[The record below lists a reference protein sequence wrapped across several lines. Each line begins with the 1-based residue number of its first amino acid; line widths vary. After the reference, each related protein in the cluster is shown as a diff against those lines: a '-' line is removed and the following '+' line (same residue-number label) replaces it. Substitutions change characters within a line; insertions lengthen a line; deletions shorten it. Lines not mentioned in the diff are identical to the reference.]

1 MGKSL
6 QVTSVAI
13 MDNNDALLTEPAF
26 SFGSLFVRVDI
37 LEKKGNLINIYEV
50 KSKSIDGANINFV
63 SGKSGTKIKS
73 EWVSYLYDLAFQYY
87 VLSNSDLL
95 CDYTIVPHLILVD
108 KSKVCAV
115 DGMNQM
121 FTVVRTEDGGKEV
134 IIKPG
139 IQRSDLDTS
148 ILKIIDVSSEIDG
161 IINEYIFPT
170 NCRDDLRFRE
180 FVGLASDFYTKNERI
195 FVPSARECR
204 VCQFVNRGS
213 GVKRSTEWFPRVL
226 E

>member
-1 MGKSL
+1 MRL
-6 QVTSVAI
+6 

-26 SFGSLFVRVDI
+26 SFESLFVRVDI

-50 KSKSIDGANINFV
+50 KSKSVDGENINFV
-63 SGKSGTKIKS
+63 SGKGEAKIKS

-95 CDYTIVPHLILVD
+95 REYTIVPHLILVD

-134 IIKPG
+134 IIKSG

-161 IINEYIFPT
+161 IINEYVVPT
-170 NCRDDLRFRE
+170 NYRDDLRFRE
-180 FVGLASDFYTKNERI
+180 FVGLASDFYSKNERI
-195 FVPSARECR
+195 FVPSAQNVE
-204 VCQFVNRGS
+204 VAN
-213 GVKRSTEWFPRVL
+213 L
-226 E
+226 